1 MKPKRIFLAIIAIL
15 LIIIL
20 VQNTRVINI
29 HILFWTISMSQIILL
44 FIVSLIAFLIG
55 YFSHLLF
62 SKKKRQNNSNNRE
75 IS

>member
-55 YFSHLLF
+55 YFAHLLF
-62 SKKKRQNNSNNRE
+62 SKKQRQNNSSNRE